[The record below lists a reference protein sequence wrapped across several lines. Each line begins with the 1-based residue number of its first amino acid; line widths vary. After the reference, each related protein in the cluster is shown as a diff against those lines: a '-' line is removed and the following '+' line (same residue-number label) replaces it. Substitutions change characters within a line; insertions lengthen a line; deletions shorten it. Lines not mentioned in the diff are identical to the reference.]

1 MLNCFI
7 ILLFFLFLVGEDDE
21 ANMETWSLK
30 FETLEVG
37 SLELETRLG
46 IVLVFFF
53 NIVIYKALYA

>member
-1 MLNCFI
+1 MRRLI
-7 ILLFFLFLVGEDDE
+7 WRHEDE
-21 ANMETWSLK
+21 SLK

-53 NIVIYKALYA
+53 DIVIYKALYA